1 MANIHQKSIL
11 IVDDTPNNIRVLFDI
26 LHEAGFKVSVVKSGE
41 MALEKLPLI
50 QPDLILL
57 DVMMPGIDGFET
69 CRCMKADI
77 TTKDIPIMFMT
88 ALSDVKQKVKGLELG
103 AVDYI
108 TKPIQ
113 VEEVLARVNA
123 QLKLRNT
130 QIQLL
135 KEIGDRKQAE
145 IQLQHTLK
153 ELQKTQAQL
162 IQIEK
167 MSSLGQ
173 LVAGIAHEINNP
185 INFIYGNLI
194 HADEYIENLLNL
206 IQCYQQYYPD
216 PVPEV
221 QAEIEVRDLDFL
233 SRDLP
238 KLLDSMKAGA
248 NRIREIILSL
258 RVFSRLDESE
268 MKAVDIHEG
277 IDSSL
282 MLLGYRLNDIQVIKQ
297 YSNLPQVECY
307 ARELNQVFIN
317 ILNNAIDALLESVN
331 NTKKNDNP
339 TIIICTEATE
349 NQIVIRIADNGLGI
363 PEELQKR
370 IFDPFFTTKSVGMGI
385 GLGLAVSYQIITQQH
400 YGLLQCVSLPGGG
413 TEFEILIP
421 LKQH

>member
-1 MANIHQKSIL
+1 MANLHQNSIL

-57 DVMMPGIDGFET
+57 DVMMAGIDGFET

-77 TTKDIPIMFMT
+77 TTKDIPVMFMT

-130 QIQLL
+130 QIQL
-135 KEIGDRKQAE
+135 
-145 IQLQHTLK
+145 IQN
-153 ELQKTQAQL
+153 
-162 IQIEK
+162 EK

-194 HADEYIENLLNL
+194 HANEYIEDLLNL
-206 IQCYQQYYPD
+206 MQCYQQYYPD
-216 PVPEV
+216 PVPEIK
-221 QAEIEVRDLDFL
+221 AEIEARDLDFL

-238 KLLDSMKAGA
+238 KLLDSMKVGA

-258 RVFSRLDESE
+258 RVFSRLDEFE
-268 MKAVDIHEG
+268 MKTVDIHEG

-282 MLLGYRLNDIQVIKQ
+282 MLLGYRLAGIQVIKE
-297 YSNLPQVECY
+297 YSNIPQVECY
-307 ARELNQVFIN
+307 ARELNQVFLN
-317 ILNNAIDALLESVN
+317 ILNNAIDALIESVDSA
-331 NTKKNDNP
+331 KKNDNP
-339 TIIICTEATE
+339 TIIIRTEATDK
-349 NQIVIRIADNGLGI
+349 QVLIRIADNGLGI

-370 IFDPFFTTKSVGMGI
+370 IFDPFFTTKSIGMGT
-385 GLGLAVSYQIITQQH
+385 GLGLAVSFQIITQQH
-400 YGLLQCVSLPGGG
+400 NGLLHCISLPVGG

-421 LKQH
+421 LKQHYIPSVK